1 MATEDIAKRITQQ
14 AAPET
19 TGGFIALFGLA
30 LADRMNPTIVE
41 LNEQVD
47 TLEEKVDAGTGQSH
61 ISELSELRRGAILLR
76 RYLAPQRDALNTLSL
91 QSFDFINESDR
102 LKIREA
108 ADQAT
113 RINEELDAIRERCAI
128 VKDQL
133 VDQRSEEMN
142 RNMMAKSLS
151 TLQYL
156 DKALGGLREL
166 GLLKGESDPVPIITL
181 LNQINDID
189 PDKVTAIA
197 RTLDQASYFNE
208 VVREQVS
215 NIKVAERY
223 EGITTA
229 FNSIRDDSKALVD
242 QYADGKINTIE
253 RFSNIWMKMTRGS
266 IASRFGKIKELYLD
280 VAMETKNQIEREQ
293 LILEAYMD
301 FRGAMKNSEVLSFDV
316 LKKATK
322 QLETKKTKVTD
333 SVAAL
338 DAADKRYQI
347 SKDLSDN
354 LTVGYNTSEVVMSRL
369 VQMRNAKERV
379 YAQSISFFGTNEVV
393 LTALT
398 ATLTG
403 MHGLHESTQTLNAMK
418 KGIEDS
424 LEVLAEVGDHVQEAA
439 IKAGYGPTVSAAA
452 VKKLLDS
459 VVAYQERSQ
468 DIIAEMRVMA
478 TDNSAEIRTIVED
491 GKRRLARLAE
501 TGAATTLGLI

>member
-1 MATEDIAKRITQQ
+1 
-14 AAPET
+14 
-19 TGGFIALFGLA
+19 
-30 LADRMNPTIVE
+30 
-41 LNEQVD
+41 
-47 TLEEKVDAGTGQSH
+47 
-61 ISELSELRRGAILLR
+61 
-76 RYLAPQRDALNTLSL
+76 
-91 QSFDFINESDR
+91 
-102 LKIREA
+102 
-108 ADQAT
+108 
-113 RINEELDAIRERCAI
+113 
-128 VKDQL
+128 
-133 VDQRSEEMN
+133 
-142 RNMMAKSLS
+142 MAKTLS

-181 LNQINDID
+181 LNQISDLD
-189 PDKVTAIA
+189 PDKVAAIA

-215 NIKVAERY
+215 GIKVAERY

-229 FNSIRDDSKALVD
+229 FNSIRDDSKMLVD
-242 QYADGKINTIE
+242 QYADGKINTME
-253 RFSNIWMKMTRGS
+253 RLSTVWMKMRRGS
-266 IASRFGKIKELYLD
+266 IASRFGKIKDLYLD
-280 VAMETKNQIEREQ
+280 VASETKNQIEREQ

-322 QLETKKTKVTD
+322 QLETSKTKVG
-333 SVAAL
+333 AAV
-338 DAADKRYQI
+338 DAVENFVGEDQAARAKLELKRDEALRALQASDKRYQVA
-347 SKDLSDN
+347 KDLSDN

-393 LTALT
+393 LTALS

-424 LEVLAEVGDHVQEAA
+424 LEVLAEVGDNVQEAA

-452 VKKLLDS
+452 VKKLLDA

-478 TDNSAEIRTIVED
+478 TENSAEIRVIVED

-501 TGAATTLGLI
+501 TGAGTTLGLT